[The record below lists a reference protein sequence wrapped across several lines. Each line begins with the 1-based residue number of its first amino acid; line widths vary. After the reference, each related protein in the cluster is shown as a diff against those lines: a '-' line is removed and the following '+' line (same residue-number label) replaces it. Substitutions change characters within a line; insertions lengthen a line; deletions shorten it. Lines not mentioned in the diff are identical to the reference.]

1 MGFIESIKHLFVKR
15 NDLKCPLCSKIF
27 STSEEFDNHMK
38 SDHKYLMIAKLAYNK
53 SPTDHQFY
61 GFCQPRMSRCGQ

>member
-27 STSEEFDNHMK
+27 STSDEFDNHMK
-38 SDHKYLMIAKLAYNK
+38 SVHKSFNDID
-53 SPTDHQFY
+53 TI
-61 GFCQPRMSRCGQ
+61 